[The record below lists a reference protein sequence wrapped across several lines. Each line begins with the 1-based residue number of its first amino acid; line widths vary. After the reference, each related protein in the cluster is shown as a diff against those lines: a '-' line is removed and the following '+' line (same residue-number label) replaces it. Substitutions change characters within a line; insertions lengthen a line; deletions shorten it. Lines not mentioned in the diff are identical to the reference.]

1 MEPTLLILGHT
12 ILFAV
17 ACNLAYL
24 IVWSADII
32 GEGETGFIFFSLAVT
47 SLCVFAFFE
56 LVFFV
61 LCLIFL

>member
-17 ACNLAYL
+17 ACNLAFF
-24 IVWSADII
+24 IVWAEDII
-32 GEGETGFIFFSLAVT
+32 REGDKGFIYFSLAFT